1 MYTLVRLPAPSAAT
15 IADLADRRAAVYARA
30 GVIAD
35 EVAFAEQQRQLL
47 VRLFGPGGDGVLLGD
62 VAGELGEVVIAQSG
76 DTCELVTTT
85 VDDPAHAIG
94 GLDGLRAWARR
105 AGAARIRVNRLAGDP
120 VSQALRTAD
129 ESVVATNMR
138 IALDGPSRA
147 DGRVELSPL
156 TDAEYDEWIAEAIAE
171 YARERANAGAEDEA
185 GAQEVAQE
193 SFAQLLPAGRST
205 PGQHLLS
212 ARDGDARVGMVWI
225 ADRGGQ
231 AFIYDIIVSPE
242 HRRKGYGASIMRASE
257 DVAREMGATHLA
269 LNVFGHN
276 DGARALYDGLGYEVT
291 LENIVIPVVTTG
303 AL

>member
-1 MYTLVRLPAPSAAT
+1 MYTLVRLPSPSADT
-15 IADLADRRAAVYARA
+15 IADLADRRAAAYARA

-35 EVAFAEQQRQLL
+35 EAAFAEQQRQLL

-76 DTCELVTTT
+76 DTCELVATT
-85 VDDPAHAIG
+85 VEDPAHAIG

-105 AGAARIRVNRLAGDP
+105 SGATRIRVNRLAGDP
-120 VSQALRTAD
+120 ITQALRTPD
-129 ESVVATNMR
+129 ESIVATNMR
-138 IALDGPSRA
+138 IALDRPSRA
-147 DGRVELSPL
+147 DGRVNLSPF
-156 TDAEYDEWIAEAIAE
+156 TDAEYEEWIGGAIAE

-185 GAQEVAQE
+185 AALDVARA

-205 PGQHLLS
+205 PGQLLLS
-212 ARDGDARVGMVWI
+212 AYDRDERVGMVWI